1 MLLFNFISIY
11 YMKLN
16 FILNSINFYYF
27 ILVDMIQNKNSN
39 AQIK

>member
-27 ILVDMIQNKNSN
+27 VLVDMIQNKNSN